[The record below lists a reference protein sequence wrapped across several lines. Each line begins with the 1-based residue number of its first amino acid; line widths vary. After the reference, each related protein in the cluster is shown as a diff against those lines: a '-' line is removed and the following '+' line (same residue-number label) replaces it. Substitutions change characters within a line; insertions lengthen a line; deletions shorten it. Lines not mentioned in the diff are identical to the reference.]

1 MDPRIAWFQ
10 PEQLGPSNSLWMQIW
25 ETTQGLRNLYFNHN
39 SPASPAHSGSST
51 SSSGCE
57 ANMYRDGGPAQAS
70 PVQASHSLGEQGD
83 FLPLETTNNNNN
95 QLLSHSPGGW
105 RKGHDHI
112 NRNKRKR
119 DNKASTFGLNYSILQ
134 SPSGSNSGSGSYNGT
149 PWKARNYS
157 EEVIGLHEEI
167 MDFYKYMSPRPEE
180 EKMRMEVVN
189 RIENVIKELWPNA
202 DVQIF
207 GSFKTGLYLPTS
219 DIDLV
224 VFGKWETLPLW
235 TLEEALR
242 NHNVADENSV
252 KVLDKATVPIIKLT
266 DSFTEVK
273 VDISF
278 NVQNGVKAAQLIRDF
293 IKKYPVLPYLVLVLK
308 QFLLQRDLNEVFTG
322 GIGSY
327 SLFLMAVSFLQ
338 LHQRPDACSPEA
350 NIGVLLIEFFELYGR
365 HFNYLKT
372 GIRIKDGGSYVAKDE
387 VQKSMLDGYRPSM
400 LYIEDPLQPGNDVG
414 RSSYGAMQVKQAFDY
429 AYVVL
434 SHAVSSVAKYY
445 PNNES
450 ESILG
455 RIIRVTQEVVT
466 YRDWISKQWG
476 QQNRPEPAYNG
487 NDVTLIVDVHHLDK
501 CNNNN
506 NVSEQNKVAGQVKN
520 KTSEAVGK
528 LSSNSSGP
536 LSSSSSTLSS
546 SSDVKVI
553 KRLCIQD
560 SDGTPFKTSKQPT
573 DRQTSDSRTGSQ
585 ESCTASSQPSGKPQ
599 ANQSMNTSNSSIKGQ
614 HGATRLFRSTSSS
627 KSYQNQPNTNHG
639 TSAPS
644 RHPQSGKAQHQHYH
658 SKKRKH
664 KRETDLCR

>member
-1 MDPRIAWFQ
+1 
-10 PEQLGPSNSLWMQIW
+10 
-25 ETTQGLRNLYFNHN
+25 
-39 SPASPAHSGSST
+39 
-51 SSSGCE
+51 
-57 ANMYRDGGPAQAS
+57 
-70 PVQASHSLGEQGD
+70 
-83 FLPLETTNNNNN
+83 
-95 QLLSHSPGGW
+95 
-105 RKGHDHI
+105 
-112 NRNKRKR
+112 
-119 DNKASTFGLNYSILQ
+119 
-134 SPSGSNSGSGSYNGT
+134 
-149 PWKARNYS
+149 
-157 EEVIGLHEEI
+157 
-167 MDFYKYMSPRPEE
+167 MSPRREE
-180 EKMRMEVVN
+180 ERMRMEVVN

-242 NHNVADENSV
+242 KHNVADENSV

-278 NVQNGVKAAQLIRDF
+278 NVQNGVKAAQLIKDF

-338 LHQRPDACSPEA
+338 LHPREDACMPNA
-350 NIGVLLIEFFELYGR
+350 NFGVLLIEFFELYGR

-434 SHAVSSVAKYY
+434 SHAVSPIAKHY
-445 PNNES
+445 PNNET

-455 RIIRVTQEVVT
+455 RIIRVTQEVAT

-476 QQNRPEPAYNG
+476 MQSRTESS
-487 NDVTLIVDVHHLDK
+487 
-501 CNNNN
+501 CN
-506 NVSEQNKVAGQVKN
+506 
-520 KTSEAVGK
+520 
-528 LSSNSSGP
+528 GP

-546 SSDVKVI
+546 SSDV
-553 KRLCIQD
+553 D
-560 SDGTPFKTSKQPT
+560 SDGTPCKTSKQLSC
-573 DRQTSDSRTGSQ
+573 RQSTTNRVGSQ
-585 ESCTASSQPSGKPQ
+585 EVSLESSQSSGKTQ
-599 ANQSMNTSNSSIKGQ
+599 NSQTANTSSNTNKSQ
-614 HGATRLFRSTSSS
+614 HGSARLFRSSNKGFQGPTNSS
-627 KSYQNQPNTNHG
+627 HG
-639 TSAPS
+639 TSVTN
-644 RHPQSGKAQHQHYH
+644 KQHQGSKSHHQYFH
-658 SKKRKH
+658 GKKRKH
-664 KRETDLCR
+664 KRDAALSDLCR

>member
-39 SPASPAHSGSST
+39 SPASSPAHIGSSSTT

-57 ANMYRDGGPAQAS
+57 ATMYRDTGPTPAFSPDPATTSLAQ
-70 PVQASHSLGEQGD
+70 QGD
-83 FLPLETTNNNNN
+83 FLSLETSNNNHNHQ
-95 QLLSHSPGGW
+95 QLVSQSPGGW
-105 RKGHDHI
+105 RKGHDHT

-119 DNKASTFGLNYSILQ
+119 DNKASTFGLNYSLLHAA
-134 SPSGSNSGSGSYNGT
+134 SPGDQGAGGSYDGT
-149 PWKARNYS
+149 PWKTRNYS
-157 EEVIGLHEEI
+157 DEVIGLHEEI
-167 MDFYKYMSPRPEE
+167 LDFYKYMSPRPEE

-189 RIENVIKELWPNA
+189 RIKNVIEELWPSAN
-202 DVQIF
+202 VQIF

-224 VFGKWETLPLW
+224 VFGKWENLPLW

-242 NHNVADENSV
+242 KHKVADEHSV

-266 DSFTEVK
+266 DSYTEVK

-278 NVQNGVKAAQLIRDF
+278 NVQNGVKAAKLIKDF
-293 IKKYPVLPYLVLVLK
+293 IEKYPVLPYLVLVLK

-338 LHQRPDACSPEA
+338 LHPREDACSPDA
-350 NIGVLLIEFFELYGR
+350 NYGVLLIEFFELYGR

-434 SHAVSSVAKYY
+434 SHAVSPIAKYY
-445 PNNES
+445 PNNER

-455 RIIRVTQEVVT
+455 RIIRVTDEVVS
-466 YRDWISKQWG
+466 YREWISTKWG
-476 QQNRPEPAYNG
+476 QQNRSEQLYNS
-487 NDVTLIVDVHHLDK
+487 NDVTLIVDVHNLDQ
-501 CNNNN
+501 CNN
-506 NVSEQNKVAGQVKN
+506 NVSGQNTALGQAKN
-520 KTSEAVGK
+520 KTSETLGK
-528 LSSNSSGP
+528 HSSNSSGP

-546 SSDVKVI
+546 SSDV
-553 KRLCIQD
+553 D
-560 SDGTPFKTSKQPT
+560 SDGTPFKTSKQPSC
-573 DRQTSDSRTGSQ
+573 RQASDSRTGRQ
-585 ESCTASSQPSGKPQ
+585 ESCTSSSQPSSKPQ
-599 ANQSMNTSNSSIKGQ
+599 ASPSVGSSNSSNKTQ
-614 HGATRLFRSTSSS
+614 HGTTRLFRSVSNS
-627 KSYQNQPNTNHG
+627 KGFQTQPNTSQG
-639 TSAPS
+639 TSVPS
-644 RHPQSGKAQHQHYH
+644 RHLQSGKAQHQHYH
-658 SKKRKH
+658 NKKRKH